1 MKNKLKSNP
10 FFYTAIVLFSLFAVL
25 IAFGIGMFYYVFAIP
40 EPEGLSLAT
49 WPNTFTD
56 NFSIWLE
63 YEDGKVH
70 VEEIGLDR
78 LDEYGLWLQILDESG
93 QEIFSHNK
101 PTSYPEQYSMS
112 ELVSLSKSEYE
123 NEYTVF
129 VSRFDTSDTTLN
141 YIVGFPYSIGKYML
155 YYNGENISRLSPF
168 AKSVVLLAGC
178 AVILC
183 GFLYSLW
190 LSRNLSVM
198 IRSIRNVSQRSYKPM
213 KETGVFGE
221 VYGSLNKMDME
232 MQRSTQIQEETD
244 RTRKEWISNIT
255 HDLKTPLSPIKGYA
269 ELLTNGSDLDNQTV
283 QNYGEIILKNTNH
296 IEKLMNDLKLTYQLE
311 AGAFPY
317 TPQNIRIV
325 RFLKE
330 LVIDII
336 NDPAFSER
344 VIEFESDM
352 QEATAKFDPNL
363 LRRAIQNIV
372 VNALV
377 HNPSDT
383 KVKITVNRAQNDRFT
398 ISICDNGNGMSETE
412 LSNLWN
418 RYYRGTSTKEKPE
431 GSGLGLAIAKQII
444 TLHDGDI
451 TVKSEP
457 GVGTEF
463 IINLPLETGQFD
475 N

>member
-1 MKNKLKSNP
+1 
-10 FFYTAIVLFSLFAVL
+10 
-25 IAFGIGMFYYVFAIP
+25 
-40 EPEGLSLAT
+40 
-49 WPNTFTD
+49 
-56 NFSIWLE
+56 
-63 YEDGKVH
+63 
-70 VEEIGLDR
+70 
-78 LDEYGLWLQILDESG
+78 
-93 QEIFSHNK
+93 
-101 PTSYPEQYSMS
+101 
-112 ELVSLSKSEYE
+112 
-123 NEYTVF
+123 
-129 VSRFDTSDTTLN
+129 
-141 YIVGFPYSIGKYML
+141 
-155 YYNGENISRLSPF
+155 
-168 AKSVVLLAGC
+168 
-178 AVILC
+178 
-183 GFLYSLW
+183 
-190 LSRNLSVM
+190 
-198 IRSIRNVSQRSYKPM
+198 
-213 KETGVFGE
+213 
-221 VYGSLNKMDME
+221 
-232 MQRSTQIQEETD
+232 
-244 RTRKEWISNIT
+244 
-255 HDLKTPLSPIKGYA
+255 
-269 ELLTNGSDLDNQTV
+269 
-283 QNYGEIILKNTNH
+283 
-296 IEKLMNDLKLTYQLE
+296 MNDLKLTYQLE